1 MLKSALAGGLI
12 LLTVGSTSAAAGGY
26 CDCDDYDYRGYY
38 GYAPRPARVYFYE
51 PRVAYYRFDYRGD
64 PRWAYAAYYNPPPRY
79 YGYISRGPAV
89 LVHRYPPPYRAWR
102 RW

>member
-1 MLKSALAGGLI
+1 MLKSLVGALT
-12 LLTVGSTSAAAGGY
+12 LLALGTTPAAADGY
-26 CDCDDYDYRGYY
+26 YDCGDYDYGGYY
-38 GYAPRPARVYFYE
+38 AYAPRPARVYFYE

-64 PRWAYAAYYNPPPRY
+64 PRWGYAAYNSPPRY

-89 LVHRYPPPYRAWR
+89 LVHRYPPPYRGWR